1 MQTKDYLETLEN
13 QISETEN
20 LSSLFGSISTV
31 NSKLISQLVKELKA
45 ARKVVE
51 AARNLR
57 AEVLG
62 LNIASYEI
70 MQAIGQTNW
79 SVLKE
84 RNVELRMALEELEG
98 GDK

>member
-1 MQTKDYLETLEN
+1 MVDIHEDDDYVQGLKDYIEEAQKRMAALE
-13 QISETEN
+13 
-20 LSSLFGSISTV
+20 
-31 NSKLISQLVKELKA
+31 
-45 ARKVVE
+45 KVAY

-79 SVLKE
+79 TVLKE
-84 RNVELRMALEELEG
+84 RSVELREALEILDEEARQ
-98 GDK
+98 K